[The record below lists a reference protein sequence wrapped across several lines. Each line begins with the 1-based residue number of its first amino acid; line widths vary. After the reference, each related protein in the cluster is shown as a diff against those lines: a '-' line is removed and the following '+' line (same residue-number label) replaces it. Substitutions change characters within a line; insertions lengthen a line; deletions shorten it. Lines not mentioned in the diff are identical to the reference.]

1 MGALK
6 SISKTYH
13 AAVYLRLSREDG
25 DVAEGGRAFS
35 NSISNQK
42 ELVMDYLES
51 RADIQVYSVYTDDGW
66 SGVDF
71 ERPEFQ
77 RMLDDIREGLVD
89 CVVVKDLSR
98 FGRNYIESGRYIEK
112 IFPMLGVRFIAV
124 NDGYDSLDGQYGDDM
139 VVPFKNLINDAYC
152 RDISVKIRSHM
163 EVKRKNGEYIG
174 AFAAY
179 GYLKDPEDKNHLV
192 VDEYAAEVVRD
203 IFAMKLA
210 GCNVKAIADR
220 LNRDGI
226 LSPLQYKR
234 SIGIRMESPFQKGAE
249 PKWSYNA
256 VLRILKNE
264 VYVGTVAQGKCTT
277 PNYKVKKR
285 VYKDKDEWIRVEDAH
300 EAVVG
305 RGEFDL
311 VQVLLARDTRTA
323 PEREK
328 VFPLAGMVFCGGC
341 GAPMVRKTVPSGG
354 KRYVYYVCS
363 GHKSDRA
370 SCSSH
375 SFSAK
380 KLEESVLALVQT
392 FIGKVLA
399 LSEAADIV
407 SRTSGMELG
416 AGKIESRIG
425 KLREEAEN
433 CGRRRKNLYEDF
445 KDGILTKEEYAMLRE
460 QYQGQAAGIEA
471 SIVSLEKERD
481 GILAG
486 RTAGLEWVE
495 SLKRYEGVER
505 LDRGLAAF
513 LIDRIAVMGPEALE
527 VAYRFGKEAEEMER
541 FVLEHGK
548 EAV

>member
-399 LSEAADIV
+399 LSEAA
-407 SRTSGMELG
+407 
-416 AGKIESRIG
+416 
-425 KLREEAEN
+425 EN

-495 SLKRYEGVER
+495 SLKKYEGVER

>member
-1 MGALK
+1 M
-6 SISKTYH
+6 
-13 AAVYLRLSREDG
+13 
-25 DVAEGGRAFS
+25 
-35 NSISNQK
+35 
-42 ELVMDYLES
+42 
-51 RADIQVYSVYTDDGW
+51 
-66 SGVDF
+66 
-71 ERPEFQ
+71 
-77 RMLDDIREGLVD
+77 
-89 CVVVKDLSR
+89 
-98 FGRNYIESGRYIEK
+98 
-112 IFPMLGVRFIAV
+112 
-124 NDGYDSLDGQYGDDM
+124 
-139 VVPFKNLINDAYC
+139 
-152 RDISVKIRSHM
+152 
-163 EVKRKNGEYIG
+163 
-174 AFAAY
+174 
-179 GYLKDPEDKNHLV
+179 
-192 VDEYAAEVVRD
+192 
-203 IFAMKLA
+203 
-210 GCNVKAIADR
+210 
-220 LNRDGI
+220 
-226 LSPLQYKR
+226 
-234 SIGIRMESPFQKGAE
+234 
-249 PKWSYNA
+249 
-256 VLRILKNE
+256 LRILKNE

-407 SRTSGMELG
+407 SRTSGMEPG

-495 SLKRYEGVER
+495 SLKKYEGVER

>member
-328 VFPLAGMVFCGGC
+328 VFPLAGMGFCGGC
-341 GAPMVRKTVPSGG
+341 GAPMGRKTVPSGG

-460 QYQGQAAGIEA
+460 QYQEQAAGIEA